1 MEAFAEKGLRLI
13 ALERDTE
20 TLESQAI
27 VANQIECS
35 NKLESQGICLSRL
48 HVNLYFLHI
57 YLLLYSYSILIL

>member
-1 MEAFAEKGLRLI
+1 MEVFAEKALRLI

-27 VANQIECS
+27 VSNQIGCPT
-35 NKLESQGICLSRL
+35 KLESQGICLSKL

-57 YLLLYSYSILIL
+57 ASYSTYLLLL